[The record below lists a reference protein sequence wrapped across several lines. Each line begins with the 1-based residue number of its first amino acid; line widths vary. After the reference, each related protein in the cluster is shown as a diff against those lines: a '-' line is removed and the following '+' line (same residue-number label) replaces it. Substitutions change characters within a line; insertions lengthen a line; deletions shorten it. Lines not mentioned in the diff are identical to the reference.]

1 MEIRVLTEADTDAFL
16 LLRLEALEQQPLAFL
31 ESVEEH
37 RATPREVVSGRL
49 AAACDHN
56 FVLGAFDEGRLVGIV
71 GFVRSERPKTSH
83 KAYVWGM
90 YVTASMRGQGVGRAL
105 LTALL
110 TRIRTFAGLEQVAL
124 SVTVSQ
130 AAAKR
135 LYTSLGFEVFGIE
148 TNSIRAGGECV
159 DEEHMVLRLVD

>member
-16 LLRLEALEQQPLAFL
+16 QLRLEGLEQEPLAFL
-31 ESVEEH
+31 ESAEEH
-37 RATPREVVSGRL
+37 RATPREVVKGRL
-49 AAACDHN
+49 AAAGDHH
-56 FVLGAFDEGRLVGIV
+56 FVLGAFHERQLIGIV
-71 GFVRSERPKTSH
+71 GFVRSERPKTRH
-83 KAYVWGM
+83 KGYVWGM
-90 YVTASMRGQGVGRAL
+90 YVTAPMRGQGVGRAL

-110 TRIRTFAGLEQVAL
+110 ARIRSLPGLEQVAL

-135 LYTSLGFEVFGIE
+135 LYASLGFEVFGIE
-148 TNSIRAGGECV
+148 SNSIRAGGQCV